1 MGLHLLCFNIYNILV
16 NVTIAKLQ
24 DLNLYHI
31 ISIKIRTSLWQQTMT
46 TKYHTFLQLFS
57 VSAYTVRINKRVVY
71 SQSCLYSLSPYYI
84 KKPFQP
90 NCKLGNIITTINSLL
105 HIRNFYKQSIPTH
118 QSLVKNITSQIFN
131 FCAIRILKTAQLW
144 LSIYNLS
151 VFSEYPRKWF
161 YIKKYK

>member
-16 NVTIAKLQ
+16 NVTIADLQ

-90 NCKLGNIITTINSLL
+90 DCKLGISYLIDGFTPPLTPSEQNYYIFYINSQ
-105 HIRNFYKQSIPTH
+105 Y
-118 QSLVKNITSQIFN
+118 TSQIFN
-131 FCAIRILKTAQLW
+131 
-144 LSIYNLS
+144 S
-151 VFSEYPRKWF
+151 VQSEFYINTQCSCSYDTLYSEYP
-161 YIKKYK
+161 